1 MTNSWENTQTSTM
14 DEEVKKLER
23 TLKSMKVDKK
33 CNAYIG
39 LLEEIKKWMKFI
51 PLCEQLRE
59 PAMRERH
66 WDMIREKVQSNFVI
80 DANLKLSD
88 IYDLELG
95 KIGEDVEEICDQA
108 QQEAKMEKTL
118 LAIETFWVDI
128 RFDFQ

>member
-1 MTNSWENTQTSTM
+1 MQGLWDHINDCQGTFAGYMTNAWEDTQTSTM

-23 TLKSMKVDKK
+23 TLKGMKVDKK

-39 LLEEIKKWMKFI
+39 ILEEIKKWMKFI

-66 WDMIREKVQSNFVI
+66 WDMIREKVNSNFVI
-80 DANLKLSD
+80 DANLKLKD

-108 QQEAKMEKTL
+108 Q
-118 LAIETFWVDI
+118 
-128 RFDFQ
+128 